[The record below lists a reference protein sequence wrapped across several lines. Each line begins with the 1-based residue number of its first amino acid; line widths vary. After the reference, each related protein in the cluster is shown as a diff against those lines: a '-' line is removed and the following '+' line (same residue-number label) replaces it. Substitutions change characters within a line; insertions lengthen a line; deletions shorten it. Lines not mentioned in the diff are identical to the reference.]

1 MVNSNLGSTECVEGV
16 SEILWEAIK
25 IKPDGKT
32 LGDSLVSFVF
42 MPNGLEFVQAE
53 VRKHSGV

>member
-25 IKPDGKT
+25 PEGRT
-32 LGDSLVSFVF
+32 LGDSLVSLGF
-42 MPNGLEFVQAE
+42 MPNGVEFV
-53 VRKHSGV
+53 

>member
-1 MVNSNLGSTECVEGV
+1 V